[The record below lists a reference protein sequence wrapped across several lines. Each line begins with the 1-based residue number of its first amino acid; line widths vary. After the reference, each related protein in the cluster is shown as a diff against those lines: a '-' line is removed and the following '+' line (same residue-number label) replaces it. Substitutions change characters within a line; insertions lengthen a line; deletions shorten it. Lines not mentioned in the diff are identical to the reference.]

1 MKYTV
6 KQARVL
12 ADFTQTKMEKMLG
25 ISRDT
30 YRKIELDPESAKIS
44 QAKKISK
51 ITGIEF
57 SDIFMP

>member
-12 ADFTQTKMEKMLG
+12 ADFTQTKMAKMLG
-25 ISRDT
+25 ISRDK

-44 QAKKISK
+44 QAKRFPKLLA
-51 ITGIEF
+51 
-57 SDIFMP
+57 

>member
-1 MKYTV
+1 MKCTV
-6 KQARVL
+6 KQTRVL
-12 ADFTQTKMEKMLG
+12 ADFTQTKMAKILG
-25 ISRDT
+25 ISWDA
-30 YRKIELDPESAKIS
+30 YRKIELDPESTKIS

>member
-12 ADFTQTKMEKMLG
+12 ADFTQTKMAKMLG

-44 QAKKISK
+44 QAKRFP
-51 ITGIEF
+51 TLLA
-57 SDIFMP
+57 

>member
-12 ADFTQTKMEKMLG
+12 ADFTQTKMAKMLG

-51 ITGIEF
+51 ITCIEF

>member
-12 ADFTQTKMEKMLG
+12 AYFTQTKMAKMLG

>member
-1 MKYTV
+1 MKCTV

-12 ADFTQTKMEKMLG
+12 ADFTQTKMAKMLG
-25 ISRDT
+25 ISRYT

>member
-12 ADFTQTKMEKMLG
+12 ADFTQTKMAKMLG

-57 SDIFMP
+57 QCQ